1 MLRVTE
7 LAEETDGAEEPRRM
21 QLENRLRE
29 VNERLRRELRARGFD
44 PDQDDNLALTA
55 PLAKLYTER
64 ENLRVELESY
74 AALSRRPNRDIEES
88 NREGEKH
95 ERTSE

>member
-64 ENLRVELESY
+64 ENLRVELE
-74 AALSRRPNRDIEES
+74 ALAENG
-88 NREGEKH
+88 N
-95 ERTSE
+95 SE